1 MCHSRNTIKK
11 FSHREEPPARS
22 EWRDVAIHVFKILT
36 VSVYV
41 KKFKIHGLP
50 RLAEHFVLA
59 LLAMTYWRKSS
70 TPLKHS
76 HISFF

>member
-50 RLAEHFVLA
+50 RRNAPRNDAGNVHCLTGRGCDA
-59 LLAMTYWRKSS
+59 
-70 TPLKHS
+70 PS
-76 HISFF
+76 H